1 MCGLCIVDR
10 SVSMV
15 ILHNVGALFGVT
27 TLVDVI
33 VEVEVCQVWGSPAL
47 VVFRGAPEAVFLG
60 NCEVDNA
67 AA

>member
-1 MCGLCIVDR
+1 
-10 SVSMV
+10 MV